1 MNKDETLRLAL
12 DTLKEVREETF
23 RLLRNGE
30 KLYAEDKV
38 WSTII
43 SIQEVLAQPEQEPVA
58 VKLMT
63 ERIITDNNGRKHI
76 TTEPLLHQSEQGN
89 TMTKEV
95 MQQAL
100 EVLKSKDTWGS
111 SIREAKEDAIK
122 ALEEAL
128 ETKDAPVAWMSED
141 EHTSKEAMTLA
152 LEALE
157 NVISYGS
164 LTGDDF
170 VFDQVDEAT
179 TSLRQAIADAE
190 KQEPVPWEQFYPD
203 MGKPQIAFN
212 AEVVGYVAP
221 QQEAK
226 DEPVAWYLQGL
237 NQRGVSLKKE
247 TQEWKPLYT
256 TPQSTWVGLTDEE
269 KAQFVVAYYPSNWDR
284 KTAVSL
290 MSDYEKYLKEKNHV

>member
-1 MNKDETLRLAL
+1 MTKDEALRLAL

-23 RLLRNGE
+23 RLMRNGE
-30 KLYAEDKV
+30 RLYSEDKV

-76 TTEPLLHQSEQGN
+76 TTEPLPHQSEQGN

>member
-1 MNKDETLRLAL
+1 MTKDEALRLAL

-23 RLLRNGE
+23 RLMRNGE
-30 KLYAEDKV
+30 RLYSEDKV

-76 TTEPLLHQSEQGN
+76 TTEPLPHQSEQGN

-141 EHTSKEAMTLA
+141 EHMSKEAMTLA

-179 TSLRQAIADAE
+179 TSLRQAIAH
-190 KQEPVPWEQFYPD
+190 
-203 MGKPQIAFN
+203 PQPKLETKN
-212 AEVVGYVAP
+212 
-221 QQEAK
+221 
-226 DEPVAWYLQGL
+226 EPVAWEQFHEHMAGPNYVAP
-237 NQRGVSLKKE
+237 RR
-247 TQEWKPLYT
+247 
-256 TPQSTWVGLTDEE
+256 TWVGLTEE
-269 KAQFVVAYYPSNWDR
+269 EIDQGLLRSPYALQIASAWREGVAW
-284 KTAVSL
+284 A
-290 MSDYEKYLKEKNHV
+290 MQQLKDKNNV

>member
-1 MNKDETLRLAL
+1 
-12 DTLKEVREETF
+12 
-23 RLLRNGE
+23 
-30 KLYAEDKV
+30 
-38 WSTII
+38 
-43 SIQEVLAQPEQEPVA
+43 
-58 VKLMT
+58 
-63 ERIITDNNGRKHI
+63 
-76 TTEPLLHQSEQGN
+76 
-89 TMTKEV
+89 MTKEV

-190 KQEPVPWEQFYPD
+190 KQEPEPVGSVVKWIDGSLIHGWFGEPPPEGTLLYTH
-203 MGKPQIAFN
+203 PQPKL
-212 AEVVGYVAP
+212 ET
-221 QQEAK
+221 K
-226 DEPVAWYLQGL
+226 DEPVAWGMEKD
-237 NQRGVSLKKE
+237 GVILDVICPAE
-247 TQEWKPLYT
+247 HEREEGEYNIPLYT
-256 TPQSTWVGLTDEE
+256 TTKRTWVGLKDDDEIPWDGVDAKSFA
-269 KAQFVVAYYPSNWDR
+269 KAIEA
-284 KTAVSL
+284 K
-290 MSDYEKYLKEKNHV
+290 LKDKNNG

>member
-1 MNKDETLRLAL
+1 MTKEETLRLAL

-23 RLLRNGE
+23 RLMRNGE
-30 KLYAEDKV
+30 RLYSEDKV

-128 ETKDAPVAWMSED
+128 ETKTQAEQHM
-141 EHTSKEAMTLA
+141 SKEAMTLA

-179 TSLRQAIADAE
+179 TSLRQAIAH
-190 KQEPVPWEQFYPD
+190 
-203 MGKPQIAFN
+203 PQPKL
-212 AEVVGYVAP
+212 ET
-221 QQEAK
+221 K
-226 DEPVAWYLQGL
+226 DEPVAWGMEKD
-237 NQRGVSLKKE
+237 GVILDVICPAE
-247 TQEWKPLYT
+247 HEREAGEYTIPLYT
-256 TPQSTWVGLTDEE
+256 TPSQRTWVGLTDEE
-269 KAQFVVAYYPSNWDR
+269 FEQLLVDAKFTRSDL
-284 KTAVSL
+284 L
-290 MSDYEKYLKEKNHV
+290 MIGACVEDICNMVEAKLKEKNT